1 LFLAR
6 RGAPS
11 AGCRYRDDE
20 TSTIQ
25 SYIVTENGISDA
37 SDVMRPAYI
46 VEHLLAVARA
56 VDEGVPVSGY
66 LHWTISDNWEWAD
79 GYCPKFGLVDVDR
92 ADNLRRHRRPSFAL
106 FRDIVAKR
114 RVTVPQRE
122 DAWAQV
128 QAAVAAG
135 ATHRFCRA
143 DDGQSS
149 LDAAIERPFSDKD
162 WRFSAAEAEVDR
174 QKEARSQTQKHT
186 SAVTDSV
193 AEVTSTINQTI
204 WGMWDSIPGQDEVNA
219 GVYNTLNDTM
229 LGLGHAIWGN
239 WLDSNEEVLEA
250 AVVEGREV

>member
-1 LFLAR
+1 
-6 RGAPS
+6 
-11 AGCRYRDDE
+11 
-20 TSTIQ
+20 
-25 SYIVTENGISDA
+25 
-37 SDVMRPAYI
+37 M
-46 VEHLLAVARA
+46 
-56 VDEGVPVSGY
+56 
-66 LHWTISDNWEWAD
+66 
-79 GYCPKFGLVDVDR
+79 
-92 ADNLRRHRRPSFAL
+92 
-106 FRDIVAKR
+106 
-114 RVTVPQRE
+114 PQRE

-193 AEVTSTINQTI
+193 AEVTSTIHQTI

-239 WLDSNEEVLEA
+239 WLDSNEDVLEA

>member
-1 LFLAR
+1 MGAGAGRRRSGSHAPLLPRRRRPEQPR
-6 RGAPS
+6 RG
-11 AGCRYRDDE
+11 
-20 TSTIQ
+20 
-25 SYIVTENGISDA
+25 
-37 SDVMRPAYI
+37 
-46 VEHLLAVARA
+46 
-56 VDEGVPVSGY
+56 
-66 LHWTISDNWEWAD
+66 
-79 GYCPKFGLVDVDR
+79 DR
-92 ADNLRRHRRPSFAL
+92 APLL
-106 FRDIVAKR
+106 
-114 RVTVPQRE
+114 
-122 DAWAQV
+122 
-128 QAAVAAG
+128 
-135 ATHRFCRA
+135 
-143 DDGQSS
+143 
-149 LDAAIERPFSDKD
+149 DKD